1 MRAKWAVVGLLAV
14 LAFAPAAG
22 ATVIVD
28 NFGPGD
34 TFRTEIGW
42 WVGGPYGYLE
52 GEAFVVPG
60 TTDYHLDSISLAFTS
75 YDDPSTVDLRVCLTS
90 ACAPGQVLETFRF
103 DTAPRDDSQYPA
115 VFPPLVVLPSTL
127 RPQLEGGQQYWLIA
141 TGPADGNGSIWYHAL
156 DDMSRP
162 HAINYTGGFLHE
174 STTYSGAFRVTGD
187 PVPETGS
194 LLLLGSGLVGLA
206 ARRRRAAR
214 SRS

>member
-14 LAFAPAAG
+14 LAFAPAAQ

-34 TFRTEIGW
+34 TFRTGIGW
-42 WVGGPYGYLE
+42 WVGGPNGYLE

-75 YDDPSTVDLRVCLTS
+75 YDDPSTVDLRVCLPS

-103 DTAPRDDSQYPA
+103 DTEPRDDSVVPA
-115 VFPPLVVLPSTL
+115 VYPPLVVLLSSL
-127 RPQLEGGQQYWLIA
+127 RPRLEAGQQYWLIA
-141 TGPADGNGSIWYHAL
+141 TSPRSDNGSIWYHAL
-156 DDMSRP
+156 DDPDRP

-174 STTYSGAFRVTGD
+174 YETDSSAFRVTGD
-187 PVPETGS
+187 PVPEPGS

-206 ARRRRAAR
+206 ARRRRATR